1 MINKFLK
8 TALCCVVLLT
18 ALPVLSQDLTH
29 EQLAREGARIG
40 RCYYL
45 ATRNNDSDL
54 QADAINQFNEILVT
68 LKKQVQV
75 EILTNAFNNANIPI
89 ETPLVDARRY
99 TRALMN
105 AHRSG
110 DSIAIEDAEDIAETV
125 KRIYVAEREE
135 SEAADYASLYD
146 ATVQCAQ
153 LGAKAA
159 GVDSTQYD
167 MLKAEAKTASQP
179 FEADS
184 AKVTMLNDTFDYYAL
199 MLTDAKRDA
208 EHYASQMNQLAS
220 SGSQAEVD
228 AVSRLV
234 AMVYERYTL
243 ERGAEEAK
251 LFITTFNT
259 LVSAQK

>member
-1 MINKFLK
+1 MIKEFLK
-8 TALCCVVLLT
+8 IVLNCVVIFT

-29 EQLAREGARIG
+29 EQLAREGTRIG
-40 RCYYL
+40 RSYYL
-45 ATRNNDSDL
+45 ATRNNDPDL

-89 ETPLVDARRY
+89 ETPIIDARRY
-99 TRALMN
+99 VRALMN
-105 AHRSG
+105 AHRLG

-135 SEAADYASLYD
+135 QEAANYATLYD
-146 ATVQCAQ
+146 ATVLCAQ
-153 LGAKAA
+153 LGAKAM
-159 GVDSTQYD
+159 GVDSVQYA

-179 FEADS
+179 FEPDS
-184 AKVTMLNDTFDYYAL
+184 TKVAMLNDTFDYYAIV
-199 MLTDAKRDA
+199 LTDAKRDA
-208 EHYASQMNQLAS
+208 ECYASKMNQAAS
-220 SGSQAEVD
+220 SGSQAKAD

-234 AMVYERYTL
+234 AMAYERYTL

-251 LFITTFNT
+251 LFITTYND
-259 LVSAQK
+259 LVSSQR